1 MFIVSKKNI
10 QTWQTS
16 TSTVSTVPSKKKRE
30 DNKMQHEFNSSSEC
44 KFFVKSYRTI
54 VLIHFKTG
62 NECSR
67 ALLPQLMQLVHLRF
81 LTSWITPLIIINSAT
96 DQFDFPRFKNRRRYA
111 KLAVEKRRGI
121 PLPSPSR
128 KDNLRFVHTQRN
140 SYATVADIWRWS
152 RSISVSE
159 IVKRTGF
166 FPSYSIF
173 Q

>member
-1 MFIVSKKNI
+1 MFK
-10 QTWQTS
+10 S
-16 TSTVSTVPSKKKRE
+16 TSSPVNATGTPTVSHLLDYTSYN
-30 DNKMQHEFNSSSEC
+30 NKFE
-44 KFFVKSYRTI
+44 T
-54 VLIHFKTG
+54 TG
-62 NECSR
+62 NK
-67 ALLPQLMQLVHLRF
+67 
-81 LTSWITPLIIINSAT
+81 IYSAT

-166 FPSYSIF
+166 SPRAIRYSNNPSSSPIN
-173 Q
+173 